1 MAKKIEKINENKV
14 SLKLFGY
21 DKYFNDFFN
30 LYDKSKFPKV
40 SLLSGDKGLGK
51 YTFIFHL
58 INCFLST
65 KDRNPYNLSDKR
77 INEDNQIY
85 KQIIS
90 NVSQNFFYVS
100 NENNSKANIEDIRN
114 LKNLL
119 NNSTLNNTPRFIIF
133 DDVEFLNINSANS
146 LLKLIEEPSST
157 NFFILINNNRRKVL
171 ETIKSRSIE
180 TKIFLNKTQKK
191 IILSKLISHFNI
203 DEHYSHQYFSYT
215 TPGLLIEFSKILNE
229 NQIEINTSFY
239 EMASTFLDKY
249 KKNKNEVYLECIK
262 FFLEIKSKDIYN
274 KSKNDLFIAINEKND
289 LMKILYNY
297 KIFNLTNAAI
307 LDYIKKS
314 KNSLYV

>member
-1 MAKKIEKINENKV
+1 M
-14 SLKLFGY
+14 
-21 DKYFNDFFN
+21 
-30 LYDKSKFPKV
+30 
-40 SLLSGDKGLGK
+40 GK

-229 NQIEINTSFY
+229 NKIEINTSFY

-262 FFLEIKSKDIYN
+262 FFLEIKSKGIYN